1 MRTYFQAAPD
11 WLLKREGITQ
21 RQWRARKRKQLKALD
36 KALTDYRFGCLF
48 TPGHNHIETISQI
61 VSGMR
66 QSHSVKA
73 WGR

>member
-21 RQWRARKRKQLKALD
+21 RQWRARKRRDLIALERAIE
-36 KALTDYRFGCLF
+36 KYRMGCAY
-48 TPGHNHIETISQI
+48 TPGYSAIESLSIHIKI
-61 VSGMR
+61 MR
-66 QSHSVKA
+66 QTHSVKA